1 MSETP
6 SPAPKAKR
14 AVPPSPGSRQP
25 SRRDLRFACSL
36 LEVEAVEVDSDGVS
50 QTNTGHSEDDEHL
63 QDLSCVTDGNTNHP
77 NIIPTL
83 YHEHILLAGS
93 YSDGD
98 QALYHASLGSQASQ
112 YGFGTPMAQTRR
124 GKFQSS
130 YDTAIRLKPTP
141 YFKGTVCPQGHMCR
155 MREYC
160 KSIRYCDTCELE
172 IEVGSFGERCFECDY
187 DLCPS
192 CSYKAP
198 EIVQV
203 SSNSTGVPDPLATSV
218 VVHKTSAATPSLS
231 PSDHGCPPAPE
242 IVQVSSNSTGV
253 PDPLATSVVVHKISE
268 ATPSLPPSDHGCP
281 PDSLIPNPKPCPL
294 SCDSMFLSAQSDSIA
309 TIVEQAATHPPN
321 GYKCPPDSST
331 LNPTPCPLSKIHPFF
346 LPKHDKARS
355 ADLVH
360 DVDKKAAAMDDFK
373 KKTAEETKLP
383 PASIFP
389 MICLPISLNPPVDQH
404 FFYSS

>member
-6 SPAPKAKR
+6 SPTPKAKR

-25 SRRDLRFACSL
+25 SRRDLRLACSL

-160 KSIRYCDTCELE
+160 KSNRYCDTCDLE

-218 VVHKTSAATPSLS
+218 VVHKT
-231 PSDHGCPPAPE
+231 
-242 IVQVSSNSTGV
+242 
-253 PDPLATSVVVHKISE
+253 SE